1 MKLQNPMQERTCCP
15 AFDQFCA
22 DLNNF
27 NLQNRVA
34 RQSGASLQEAP
45 SDTSS
50 RSLAACCPAIDP
62 FLQSFLHFCR
72 HQLQG
77 SIKLLCRELGG
88 GRLPTWSLPMEQLCT
103 HINL

>member
-1 MKLQNPMQERTCCP
+1 MKLQNPTQERTCCP

-62 FLQSFLHFCR
+62 FLQSF
-72 HQLQG
+72 
-77 SIKLLCRELGG
+77 
-88 GRLPTWSLPMEQLCT
+88 
-103 HINL
+103 